1 MRPASRLPYT
11 GANRM
16 QGLQQQRGTPLTVA
30 VIGVV
35 LSFAVVCPLMA
46 APGVPSGQA
55 CHGAESD
62 LPEERLNVCCA
73 SVTVPT
79 VAVSAP
85 VWAAEL
91 AAPPNL
97 AGSLPDQGSG
107 SAVARLKREMGPPLF
122 LRHASLRC

>member
-79 VAVSAP
+79 VERGLWDTPFWSMDI
-85 VWAAEL
+85 
-91 AAPPNL
+91 
-97 AGSLPDQGSG
+97 AGERPS
-107 SAVARLKREMGPPLF
+107 M
-122 LRHASLRC
+122 